1 MAAAGEAAPD
11 PQPDTAAHVF
21 LSPEV
26 VEIHLRNG
34 VPVAAATAK
43 LIWAI
48 NMAFER
54 DDFV

>member
-1 MAAAGEAAPD
+1 MAGTGETAPD
-11 PQPDTAAHVF
+11 PQPDVAAHVF

-26 VEIHLRNG
+26 VEVHLRNG
-34 VPVAAATAK
+34 KPVSPQLAK

-48 NMAFER
+48 NVAFER